1 MSFVLFAFLLLFE
14 CIKPFGL
21 GLFARTASAL
31 ARLLVLLLLELQRL
45 LRFGADAD
53 WRGLPSGFP
62 LCPFGIAVCRLYG
75 SLNSRTTYRLWC
87 TECTLRFYLCS
98 FIIAWKCR
106 MRLKILI
113 CRFDMPAS

>member
-75 SLNSRTTYRLWC
+75 SLNSRTELQSVVVPQQVNQQFQLLRLC
-87 TECTLRFYLCS
+87 AEGYLRHG
-98 FIIAWKCR
+98 
-106 MRLKILI
+106 
-113 CRFDMPAS
+113 